1 MAEEPKKERGRWT
14 SKRKREAV
22 LRLLR
27 GEDLDVVSREMKVT
41 ATTLAKWRDAFLD
54 AGLAGLKTRASD
66 VRDDQIRELHRKVGE
81 LTMDNELLNEKI
93 DRMEAGDG
101 RPFVRKRPWLK

>member
-1 MAEEPKKERGRWT
+1 MTSELKKERGRWT
-14 SKRKREAV
+14 SKRKRDAV

-41 ATTLAKWRDAFLD
+41 AATLAKWRDAFLD
-54 AGLAGLKTRASD
+54 AGLTGLKSRASD
-66 VRDDQIRELHRKVGE
+66 ARDSQIRDLQRKVGE

-93 DRMEAGDG
+93 DRMEAAETV
-101 RPFVRKRPWLK
+101 PFARKRPWLK

>member
-1 MAEEPKKERGRWT
+1 MSADSRKERGRWT

-27 GEDLDVVSREMKVT
+27 GEDLDVVSRELKVT
-41 ATTLAKWRDAFLD
+41 AASLAKWRDAFVE
-54 AGLAGLKTRASD
+54 AGLEGLKTHGGD
-66 VRDDQIRELHRKVGE
+66 QRDEQIRNLERKVGQ

-93 DRMEAGDG
+93 DRMESETV
-101 RPFVRKRPWLK
+101 PFAPRRPWLK

>member
-1 MAEEPKKERGRWT
+1 MSAESRKERGRWT

-27 GEDLDVVSREMKVT
+27 GEDLDVVSREMKVN
-41 ATTLAKWRDAFLD
+41 AATLAKWRDAFLE
-54 AGLAGLKTRASD
+54 AGQAGLKTRGAD
-66 VRDDQIRELHRKVGE
+66 HRDEQIRELQRKVGE

-93 DRMEAGDG
+93 DRMEGDTV
-101 RPFVRKRPWLK
+101 PFVPRRPWLK

>member
-1 MAEEPKKERGRWT
+1 MSAEPKKEQGRWT

-41 ATTLAKWRDAFLD
+41 AATLSKWRDAFLD
-54 AGLAGLKTRASD
+54 AGQAGLKTRGTD
-66 VRDDQIRELHRKVGE
+66 PRENHIRKLERKVGQLAME
-81 LTMDNELLNEKI
+81 NELLNEKI
-93 DRMEAGDG
+93 DLMEAEDV